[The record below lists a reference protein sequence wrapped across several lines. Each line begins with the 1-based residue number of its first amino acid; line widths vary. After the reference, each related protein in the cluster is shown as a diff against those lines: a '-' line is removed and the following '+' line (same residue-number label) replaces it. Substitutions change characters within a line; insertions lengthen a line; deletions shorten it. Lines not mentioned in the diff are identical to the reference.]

1 MGLLDFL
8 ETPQGQ
14 ALASGL
20 ATYAATAQRGTPWNN
35 IGRGVLGGFTGYGNA
50 VQAQRQAQIDA
61 EKAAYNRRQQELLDM
76 HYGTQYMNAV
86 TAQQRAMKDSA
97 ERKSSGQAL
106 GKAFSQI
113 LAPSGMTVAYDDNA
127 DEYSFMPVS
136 SPRGVGV
143 TPQGQYTPITKEGID
158 TATGYDPKLDAPMPG
173 GYRVQLPEKK
183 PYDEKMLKLYSKAY
197 GIEPAD
203 MLDLA
208 QTMRD
213 NPEAGKE
220 LLNQFSRV
228 YRNNKSNRGTEK
240 DPLAKERATA
250 AEMGVS
256 LGQYLT
262 DKANKSGV
270 NVTVPVNVSTE
281 KKYGEHFASDLAKS
295 DITMRDVAIKA
306 PSLAERANQTLR
318 LLGNG
323 KAITGFGADF
333 RLGFSKAMKLAG
345 LSDGE
350 SAADTET
357 LAADLA
363 NNTLDFV
370 KASGL
375 GSGNGFTDKDREFLE
390 KAKGGNIKLE
400 AETLRRL
407 ATLAHRAAQQSALMW
422 DKRKAGIPKSALEGT
437 GLDSERINVPALW
450 MAPKSSVVNTP
461 APSSPNIDEL
471 LKKYGGK

>member
-14 ALASGL
+14 ALASGI

-35 IGRGVLGGFTGYGNA
+35 IGRGALGGLTGYGNA

-61 EKAAYNRRQQELLDM
+61 EKAAYNKRQQELLDM

-86 TAQQRAMKDSA
+86 TAQQRAMKDAA

-106 GKAFSQI
+106 GKAFNQI

-240 DPLAKERATA
+240 DPLAKERASFQAIQEGGQFGEYMKAKDKKEPLVDMRGMVIGSKEVAKDLASNVGNMADASKTRAESGASMVTNSHRILDALDSGKVIAGPTAKARLWLTQLGNVMGFTGDEALSNTRQAIQGLASMTIDARGKLKGQGQVSDYEGKLLEKAASGNIEDMTA
-250 AEMGVS
+250 AEIRKVVEVNER
-256 LGQYLT
+256 LGRQMW
-262 DKANKSGV
+262 ASH
-270 NVTVPVNVSTE
+270 E
-281 KKYGEHFASDLAKS
+281 KLLAKL
-295 DITMRDVAIKA
+295 RDDPAAQASYKYYVPDVEMPKV
-306 PSLAERANQTLR
+306 R
-318 LLGNG
+318 
-323 KAITGFGADF
+323 
-333 RLGFSKAMKLAG
+333 SKA
-345 LSDGE
+345 
-350 SAADTET
+350 TT
-357 LAADLA
+357 
-363 NNTLDFV
+363 T
-370 KASGL
+370 
-375 GSGNGFTDKDREFLE
+375 
-390 KAKGGNIKLE
+390 
-400 AETLRRL
+400 
-407 ATLAHRAAQQSALMW
+407 
-422 DKRKAGIPKSALEGT
+422 
-437 GLDSERINVPALW
+437 
-450 MAPKSSVVNTP
+450 TP
-461 APSSPNIDEL
+461 QPSSPNIDEL